1 MVLGR
6 AFGTVSRKAKRGRAY
21 GVCTAHTRRRPRKL
35 LDLCLW
41 RYVRTHLARGFVSET
56 LDEWCRQRNRHPLF
70 R

>member
-6 AFGTVSRKAKRGRAY
+6 ASGTVSGKAARGPF
-21 GVCTAHTRRRPRKL
+21 GVCTAQTRRRSREL
-35 LDLCLW
+35 LDPWLW

-56 LDEWCRQRNRHPLF
+56 LDEWRRQRNRHPLF